1 MASVATKEVAA
12 LCSDLA
18 ISQFPVSDHPNEQ
31 PHKTSIR
38 TPKRLAKRPR
48 TRSLALNPSRS
59 PKSTPQNL
67 SSREKRVKSRR
78 SGDKSPVI
86 DLTKDVDM
94 EVLDAHGESPLRNA
108 SKPRKDLPTH
118 ISNGRVNGASS
129 QDLNQIPNPQ
139 LQHKPSGNTQELN
152 LSPIKKNSPPK
163 INVSPKKLPQNLA
176 IVPIF
181 SSSPLK
187 RRKTVAFSDT
197 IVSDVPSSPLYGDLE
212 LQTTPRRSI
221 LKPVSENMDSSPLD
235 PNNSTMWVKR
245 SHTILHQF
253 STGSHAPNNPEFW
266 QPGTIIQLEPKSM
279 DLLQLVDGCVE
290 VLRVK
295 GFRYKFEVY
304 ATLNQIFKLN
314 DAAILFELFAS
325 DGSNSSW
332 VSMVERNSGYKRK
345 TATPHIGD
353 LCEFVKRDIEEMEKS
368 LFPGNETKLSPSRGD
383 PFKARVLS
391 QALKFVSS
399 VLAIPSINTCIP
411 SITVKWFYGHTC
423 DMIVVPTIS
432 KSLVLP
438 YLSIIKDCHFSAKKR
453 RHIFESNPSPLL
465 ERMLFALLN
474 IRSFVSSSLVNEKFI
489 SLKNLIQ
496 KFPAI
501 MAKNFHHWFT
511 SLVLNLC
518 DITFPLYTKIV
529 SMGITALLEAARNY
543 LDNMDICLAARKLLE
558 YPLPSEQKSFASEQL
573 ISIGTMPLTIMID
586 YVGESLKELVDNGHY
601 KFAMD
606 IWVGLTLLLGQFE
619 HGIENWKHLQ
629 SWLQIHKY
637 CFNGASVYAK
647 ITALSSWKAIIYK
660 VCVWE
665 LKESRIQMRHPDN
678 SKSDNALSTPNGKL
692 QAALEEQLRPKI
704 KLLIH
709 VFVNISSVEFQREIV
724 DTLNHLFL
732 SILYILMNSQPKV
745 NSKLLLIYWDKIIM
759 PVLIN
764 FFFKKESSNSDM
776 HHLGLGVVNKLLKP
790 ATPVN
795 EKSFSSIRCLSH
807 EPVSLSE
814 INSLNPRWVFLRFE
828 KVLPIILT
836 IFKLKELDSEAK
848 IGVFNNFLNTL
859 KFTTKKELQLS
870 DTTYDIIDSL
880 PMTLQIFFDN
890 SNSSYDLVF
899 KLIVNINDTFGAS
912 NLVSDNEETPGVF
925 EVILSNSMK
934 SLIPQQLGAI
944 LSMLHGAIGERKSLI
959 FLAQLAKL
967 NGEAQRE
974 DLAQFIGDCLNNKK
988 SSKFSHQD
996 MIYLGKIFKLLD
1008 LNFAGIAKK
1017 LIQHIVLLK
1026 AGEFEEM
1033 VSQLR
1038 LRDWNI
1044 QIFKFFVTLM
1054 HDAPFEHLKVTS
1066 LNLIQLKLED
1076 DVNFQEI
1083 FVLFMENKFD
1093 HEIFSLHP
1101 EIVRGLANLKDD
1113 KLLKLWREYLQ
1124 SFEGDSGELD
1134 QLLARSVDLEIDLT
1148 VAISS
1153 NWQAYP
1159 LFCGAYSKKFGKH
1172 PHSQDSE
1179 SSHAEASRRRS
1190 LDEHRVELDE
1200 MLNSEL
1206 QNHHSEPEE
1215 PVASVEAGSEDTII
1229 APEPMTLENEAKEV
1243 KAVEAVET
1251 PGKSLT
1257 LRRSER
1263 LNRPRA
1269 SSESPKVVEISS
1281 DDISRD
1287 MIESELTSSVTSDQI
1302 AGKSAERLNSEEIE
1316 PALSLES
1323 EKIEDTLVDES
1334 NKKRKRSARAPA
1346 AKRQKSEA
1354 SKEISDSDESIR
1366 NITSQTGEELIEIDS
1381 GSSNSKKS
1389 DNDSLESNSLDCV
1402 NSQEVSRIANTS
1414 NLSEIEPASK
1424 ALSTV
1429 IEAQTESE
1437 DVSKNAGGFAV
1448 QSLPSVKLCDMK
1460 SILQTFD
1467 EGELA
1472 SLSCEQRYELETA
1485 MMEFILRMRSHKK

>member
-1 MASVATKEVAA
+1 M
-12 LCSDLA
+12 
-18 ISQFPVSDHPNEQ
+18 
-31 PHKTSIR
+31 
-38 TPKRLAKRPR
+38 
-48 TRSLALNPSRS
+48 
-59 PKSTPQNL
+59 
-67 SSREKRVKSRR
+67 
-78 SGDKSPVI
+78 I
-86 DLTKDVDM
+86 DLTKDVDL
-94 EVLDAHGESPLRNA
+94 EVLDAHGESPLKNA
-108 SKPRKDLPTH
+108 SKPRKDLPAH
-118 ISNGRVNGASS
+118 ISNGRVNGALS

-152 LSPIKKNSPPK
+152 LSPIKKNCPPK
-163 INVSPKKLPQNLA
+163 INVSPKKLPQNFA
-176 IVPIF
+176 VVPIF

-279 DLLQLVDGCVE
+279 DLFQLVDGCVE

-332 VSMVERNSGYKRK
+332 MTMVEKNSGYKRK
-345 TATPHIGD
+345 TSTPHIGD

-368 LFPGNETKLSPSRGD
+368 LFPENESKLLPSRGD

-399 VLAIPSINTCIP
+399 ILAIPSINTCIP

-453 RHIFESNPSPLL
+453 RYIFESNPNPLL

-489 SLKNLIQ
+489 ALKNLIQ

-543 LDNMDICLAARKLLE
+543 LDNLDICHAARKLLE
-558 YPLPSEQKSFASEQL
+558 YPLPSDQKSFASEQL
-573 ISIGTMPLTIMID
+573 ISIDTMPLTIMID
-586 YVGESLKELVDNGHY
+586 YVGESLKELVDNSHY

-606 IWVGLTLLLGQFE
+606 VWVGLTLLLGQFE

-665 LKESRIQMRHPDN
+665 LKESKIQMRHPDN
-678 SKSDNALSTPNGKL
+678 SKSDNGLSTPNGKL

-732 SILYILMNSQPKV
+732 SILYILMNSQPKL

-836 IFKLKELDSEAK
+836 IFKLRELDSEAK

-859 KFTTKKELQLS
+859 KFTTKKEIQLS

-880 PMTLQIFFDN
+880 PMTLQIFFEN

-912 NLVSDNEETPGVF
+912 NLVSDNEETPGIF

-959 FLAQLAKL
+959 LLAQLSKL

-974 DLAQFIGDCLNNKK
+974 DLSQFIGDCLNNKK

-996 MIYLGKIFKLLD
+996 MIYLGKIFRLLD

-1033 VSQLR
+1033 VTKLR

-1066 LNLIQLKLED
+1066 LNLIQLKLEND
-1076 DVNFQEI
+1076 DNFQEI

-1093 HEIFSLHP
+1093 HEIFSLHNDM
-1101 EIVRGLANLKDD
+1101 VRRLADLKYD
-1113 KLLKLWREYLQ
+1113 KLLKLWEDYLQ
-1124 SFEGDSGELD
+1124 SFEGHSGELD
-1134 QLLARSVDLEIDLT
+1134 QLLASSVDLEIDLT
-1148 VAISS
+1148 AAISS

-1172 PHSQDSE
+1172 PHSQESE
-1179 SSHAEASRRRS
+1179 SLEAASRRMS

-1200 MLNSEL
+1200 MLTSEL
-1206 QNHHSEPEE
+1206 QHHPSESDETIAT
-1215 PVASVEAGSEDTII
+1215 VGAGSQDTIV
-1229 APEPMTLENEAKEV
+1229 APESITLDIEAKDV
-1243 KAVEAVET
+1243 KTEDSEVET
-1251 PGKSLT
+1251 SGKSLT

-1287 MIESELTSSVTSDQI
+1287 MIESELTSSVKSDRI
-1302 AGKSAERLNSEEIE
+1302 AKNSTE
-1316 PALSLES
+1316 SQYS

-1334 NKKRKRSARAPA
+1334 NKKRKNNARESGS
-1346 AKRQKSEA
+1346 KRQRSVP
-1354 SKEISDSDESIR
+1354 SKEISDSDESIK

-1381 GSSNSKKS
+1381 GSSNSKKLE
-1389 DNDSLESNSLDCV
+1389 NDSLESNSLDCV

-1414 NLSEIEPASK
+1414 NLSEIEPVGK

-1429 IEAQTESE
+1429 IEAQAERENDSIKA
-1437 DVSKNAGGFAV
+1437 DNLAV
-1448 QSLPSVKLCDMK
+1448 QSHASVKISDLQ

-1467 EGELA
+1467 EGELT

-1485 MMEFILRMRSHKK
+1485 MMEFILRMRSHKN